1 MRKVCTLST
10 CVLFISFLPF
20 LFSCQKEVKPLTIP
34 TIDQVGAQVMPEAI
48 APIENVPFDMPQLQ
62 RPVFPELTVSIAD
75 RGAVADEPI
84 TALVNQVI
92 EEVSAQGGGTVVVPA
107 GKWKSSRIVLKSNVN
122 LHIAEEAEIEFSEK
136 VEDYLPAV
144 FMRHEGIEVMGS
156 GAFIYANGENN
167 IAVTG
172 KGTLWGPPL
181 DTEIRKLP
189 NGPSVVEKD
198 VPMDAPVEER
208 VFDGMDGRYFYRPK
222 SISPINCQNVLI
234 EGITINRSLLW
245 NIAPTY
251 CENVII
257 RGVTVN
263 SVEVPSGDG
272 IDIESCKNVL
282 IEYSTLNCGD
292 DCFTLKSGRA
302 EDGIRVN
309 IPTENVVI
317 RYSLAQNGHGG
328 ITCGSETAGNI
339 KNIYAHDCVFDGTR
353 AALRFK
359 TRRNRGGGSEK
370 VYYERM
376 RMININDVFVWD
388 LLGSAFY
395 MGELAARTPER
406 AIDQLTPTVRDIHAK
421 DLIVESAK
429 RFMKATCIPEIPL
442 SGVLIE
448 NVDVNCQ
455 KLITHMDD
463 VDGFTVKNS
472 TIRSEDN
479 EIKILDGRNIAFEAV
494 NFVTPSGLLV
504 VNVEGEKSTNITFQ
518 NKEKTAAYEG
528 TSPLTVEVEKKAE

>member
-1 MRKVCTLST
+1 MKKRNTLFKCLLS
-10 CVLFISFLPF
+10 ISL
-20 LFSCQKEVKPLTIP
+20 LALYSCQKEVKPLTIP
-34 TIDQVGAQVMPEAI
+34 TIDQVGASAMPQEI
-48 APIENVPFDMPQLQ
+48 APIENAPFDMPQLQ
-62 RPVFPELTVSIAD
+62 KPVFPDLTVDMAD
-75 RGAVADEPI
+75 KGINHDEPI
-84 TALVNQVI
+84 TTAVNQAI
-92 EEVSAQGGGTVVVPA
+92 EDVSKQGGGTVVVPA
-107 GKWKSSRIVLKSNVN
+107 GKWKASRIVLKSNVN
-122 LHIAEEAEIEFSEK
+122 LHIAEGAEIEFSEK

-144 FMRHEGIEVMGS
+144 FMRHEGVEVMGS
-156 GAFIYANGENN
+156 GAFIYANGEKN

-172 KGTLWGPPL
+172 KGTLWGPPMG
-181 DTEIRKLP
+181 TPIRKLP
-189 NGPSVVEKD
+189 NGPAVVENVVSVD
-198 VPMDAPVEER
+198 TPIAER
-208 VFDGMDGRYFYRPK
+208 LFDGIDGRYFYRPK

-251 CENVII
+251 CQNVII

-302 EDGIRVN
+302 DDGIRVN

-353 AALRFK
+353 SVLRFK
-359 TRRNRGGGSEK
+359 TRRNRGGGTEK

-376 RMININDVFVWD
+376 RMINVNDVLLFD
-388 LLGSAFY
+388 LLGTPYY

-406 AIDQLTPTVRDIHAK
+406 AVDKLTPTVKDIHVK
-421 DLIVESAK
+421 NIVAESAK
-429 RFMKATCIPEIPL
+429 RFVKATCIPEIPL
-442 SGVLIE
+442 SGVLVE
-448 NVDVNCQ
+448 DVNVTCDA
-455 KLITHMDD
+455 LVTHMDD
-463 VDGFTVKNS
+463 VDGFVVKNS
-472 TIRSEDN
+472 VIRSQEN
-479 EIKILDGRNIAFEAV
+479 EIKILDGRNITFDGV
-494 NFVTPSGLLV
+494 SIHTPNGKVT
-504 VNVEGEKSTNITFQ
+504 VNVEGDKSQNINFINNETT
-518 NKEKTAAYEG
+518 TAFDG
-528 TSPLTVEVEKKAE
+528 TSPFEVEVQKTAE